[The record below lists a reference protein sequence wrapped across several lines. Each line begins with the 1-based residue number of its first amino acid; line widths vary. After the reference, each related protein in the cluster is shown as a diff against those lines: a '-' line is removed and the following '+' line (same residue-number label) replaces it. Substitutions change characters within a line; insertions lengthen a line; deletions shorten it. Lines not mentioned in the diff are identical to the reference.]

1 MATKCN
7 NTLGT
12 LTTGSPGSYL
22 VTDSSGSLSWS
33 KQDEKTIEF
42 VEFALEIMGINLKYS
57 EFEKMS
63 NADRVAF
70 VRELRIDS
78 VLKGKEM

>member
-7 NTLGT
+7 STLGN

-22 VTDSSGSLSWS
+22 VTDASGSLYWS
-33 KQDEKTIEF
+33 KQDDKSIEF
-42 VEFALEIMGINLKYS
+42 IEFALEIMGINLKYS

-78 VLKGKEM
+78 ILKGKEM